1 MIEKIIVLE
10 DVDPVIFYGVNNS
23 NIQII
28 KALYPKLRIVARGN
42 VLKVLGDEEEMCSFE
57 ENIVA
62 IEKYCA
68 TYNQLTED
76 NVVDIIKGRRPGAEY
91 GDSVILFNIN
101 GKPEIFYKSYTSQG
115 LRTLGMKRIG
125 AEPSPMIPL
134 FHSLAEITED
144 GKSDDY
150 FLYTGGSSGGG
161 QFAVRYGDDTL
172 IAQYADNVKSGSRT
186 IISVAGERRIGR
198 LRLHKDGVSIEGKF
212 YSYQECETL
221 PLYIIARIQKVL
233 KGRN

>member
-1 MIEKIIVLE
+1 MTIAVCINNENIADLIKGLMSATLPDAQFEKYDARTLPYFSGTISMVLCDAE
-10 DVDPVIFYGVNNS
+10 SLLHIWQND
-23 NIQII
+23 
-28 KALYPKLRIVARGN
+28 KLRAHYLPSNPIAMIV
-42 VLKVLGDEEEMCSFE
+42 
-57 ENIVA
+57 
-62 IEKYCA
+62 
-68 TYNQLTED
+68 
-76 NVVDIIKGRRPGAEY
+76 
-91 GDSVILFNIN
+91 NIN

>member
-1 MIEKIIVLE
+1 MTVAVCIKDEKIADL
-10 DVDPVIFYGVNNS
+10 
-23 NIQII
+23 I
-28 KALYPKLRIVARGN
+28 KGLMSDALSDAKFEKYDARTLPYFSDTISMALFDAESLLSIWQNDKLRAYYLPSNPIAMIV
-42 VLKVLGDEEEMCSFE
+42 
-57 ENIVA
+57 
-62 IEKYCA
+62 
-68 TYNQLTED
+68 
-76 NVVDIIKGRRPGAEY
+76 
-91 GDSVILFNIN
+91 NIN